1 MNVKEIFFRLKK
13 YKKITRDELYE
24 LGVDDDYIEFTLE
37 NEILFQIDDNTY
49 TMGNAKHL
57 LYYGRGLIEEEEY
70 EAANNVFDCAYDV
83 DMTDFEINFQLLYRT
98 LKQIKVKRSHIFR
111 YFDVIYNGLV
121 DSGRE
126 YDANYY
132 VLLLGNLY
140 GSNDIDKKND
150 ANPFDRYRKIFVD
163 LEEDDILLIDGDRDS
178 LNENMLRKN
187 VFSNSYHKVTTMV
200 DKLFTGK
207 SSLSFEEMIEKELLL
222 KWLVRKRD
230 VNGKLAFYLK
240 DENIEDAKSLLNR
253 EDERRNLTKTNEYI
267 LKLVNSYLT
276 YKKTGVIPT
285 AKYVGDDIFDA
296 IDGNNYELALKLEE
310 EYSKDHNITKKSALH
325 MMLVT
330 LNKMIKT
337 NGVEVV
343 NETTPRIEVEEEKK
357 REPIALTESEM
368 QSIDAKVKQLR
379 NGRMLYLLDPMSHE
393 KRALIRDYVKFN
405 YEEDIATFSIGLEPE
420 RRVVLRYKPV
430 VREHVEIKEV
440 LNEAKNAY
448 SLGKYEANL
457 ENYEEAFKYY
467 EEALKN
473 YELVMK
479 IGKPFASTYS
489 GYGMTLYRLNRKKEA
504 LDSLK
509 VATIMSKTESNG
521 KINFT
526 DLIEKIENPPKEE
539 DKKPKTV
546 VYENEFEEKNEE
558 VLDNEIIEGI
568 ISLITDGGM
577 KLEDILKEF
586 NLNELTSN
594 YVKLIYARDNY
605 YIGNDYVGDKYF
617 KQVEKSKAKDSKV
630 KKLYNEIKVN
640 KKYYHNRYN
649 DDGKQ
654 LVFIKK

>member
-83 DMTDFEINFQLLYRT
+83 DMTDFEINCQLFYRS

-111 YFDVIYNGLV
+111 YFDVVYNGLV

-150 ANPFDRYRKIFVD
+150 TNPFDKYRKIFVD

-230 VNGKLAFYLK
+230 VNGRLAVYLK
-240 DENIEDAKSLLNR
+240 DEKILDVKILLDR
-253 EDERRNLTKTNEYI
+253 EDERRNLSNKNEYV
-267 LKLVNSYLT
+267 LKLANSYLMI
-276 YKKTGVIPT
+276 KDTGIIPYS
-285 AKYVGDDIFDA
+285 KYNGDNVFDA

-325 MMLVT
+325 MMLVI

-343 NETTPRIEVEEEKK
+343 NETTPRIEALEEKK
-357 REPIALTESEM
+357 IEPIALTESEM
-368 QSIDAKVKQLR
+368 QSIDAKVRQLR

-393 KRALIRDYVKFN
+393 KRTLIRDYVKFN
-405 YEEDIATFSIGLEPE
+405 YEEDISTFSVGVEPE

-430 VREHVEIKEV
+430 VRVHVDIKGV
-440 LNEAKNAY
+440 LDDAKSAY
-448 SLGKYEANL
+448 SLGKYEESL
-457 ENYEEAFKYY
+457 ENYNDAYKNYEEAL
-467 EEALKN
+467 EN

-489 GYGMTLYRLNRKKEA
+489 GYGMTLYRLGRKKEA
-504 LDSLK
+504 VDCLK
-509 VATIMSKTESNG
+509 VATIMSKTENNG
-521 KINFT
+521 KIDFT
-526 DLIEKIENPPKEE
+526 DFIEKIENPPRAE
-539 DKKPKTV
+539 DRKPKAV
-546 VYENEFEEKNEE
+546 VDESEFDVKHEE
-558 VLDNEIIEGI
+558 VLSNEIIEGI
-568 ISLITDGGM
+568 RALIIDGGM
-577 KLEDILKEF
+577 KIEDVLKEL
-586 NLNELTSN
+586 NLNEITSN

-605 YIGNDYVGDKYF
+605 YIGNDYVGEKYF
-617 KQVEKSKAKDSKV
+617 KQVEKSKAKNSEIR
-630 KKLYNEIKVN
+630 KLYNDIKVN
-640 KKYYHNRYN
+640 KKYYRNRYN

>member
-83 DMTDFEINFQLLYRT
+83 DMTDFEINFQLFYRT

-111 YFDVIYNGLV
+111 YFDVVYKGLV

-132 VLLLGNLY
+132 VFLLGNLY
-140 GSNDIDKKND
+140 GTNDIDKKND

-163 LEEDDILLIDGDRDS
+163 LEEDDILLIDGDRES
-178 LNENMLRKN
+178 NEKNMLRKGA
-187 VFSNSYHKVTTMV
+187 FSNSYHKVTTMV

-207 SSLSFEEMIEKELLL
+207 SSLSFDEMLEKELLL
-222 KWLVRKRD
+222 KWLARKRD
-230 VNGKLAFYLK
+230 VNSKLAVYLK
-240 DENIEDAKSLLNR
+240 DEKILDVKILLDR
-253 EDERRNLTKTNEYI
+253 EDERRNLSNKNEYV
-267 LKLVNSYLT
+267 LKLANSYLMI
-276 YKKTGVIPT
+276 KDTGIIPYS
-285 AKYVGDDIFDA
+285 KYNGDNIFDA

-325 MMLVT
+325 MMLVI

-343 NETTPRIEVEEEKK
+343 NETTSRIEVPEEKK
-357 REPIALTESEM
+357 NELIALTESEM
-368 QSIDAKVKQLR
+368 QSIDAKVRQLR

-393 KRALIRDYVKFN
+393 KRTLIRDYVKFN
-405 YEEDIATFSIGLEPE
+405 YEEDVTTFSIGLEPE

-430 VREHVEIKEV
+430 VREHVEIKKV

-467 EEALKN
+467 EEALKK

-509 VATIMSKTESNG
+509 VATIMSKTDSNG
-521 KINFT
+521 KIDFT

-617 KQVEKSKAKDSKV
+617 KQVEKSKAKDSEI
-630 KKLYNEIKVN
+630 KKLYNEIKLN

>member
-1 MNVKEIFFRLKK
+1 M
-13 YKKITRDELYE
+13 
-24 LGVDDDYIEFTLE
+24 E
-37 NEILFQIDDNTY
+37 NGKLI
-49 TMGNAKHL
+49 AKQQ
-57 LYYGRGLIEEEEY
+57 IEEEE
-70 EAANNVFDCAYDV
+70 ENELSALQKE
-83 DMTDFEINFQLLYRT
+83 MQEIL
-98 LKQIKVKRSHIFR
+98 
-111 YFDVIYNGLV
+111 
-121 DSGRE
+121 
-126 YDANYY
+126 DANYY
-132 VLLLGNLY
+132 VFLLGNLY
-140 GSNDIDKKND
+140 GTNDIDKKD
-150 ANPFDRYRKIFVD
+150 VANLFDRYRKIFVD
-163 LEEDDILLIDGDRDS
+163 LEEDDILLIDGDRES
-178 LNENMLRKN
+178 NEKNMLRKG

-207 SSLSFEEMIEKELLL
+207 SSLPFDEMLEKELLL
-222 KWLVRKRD
+222 KWLARKRD
-230 VNGKLAFYLK
+230 VNSKLAVYLK
-240 DENIEDAKSLLNR
+240 DEKILDVKILLDR
-253 EDERRNLTKTNEYI
+253 EDERRNLSNKNEYV
-267 LKLVNSYLT
+267 LKLANSYLMI
-276 YKKTGVIPT
+276 KDTGIIPYS
-285 AKYVGDDIFDA
+285 KYNGDNLFDA

-325 MMLVT
+325 MMLVI

-343 NETTPRIEVEEEKK
+343 NETTPRIEVPEEKK
-357 REPIALTESEM
+357 NEPIVLTESEM

-440 LNEAKNAY
+440 LNEAKSAY

-521 KINFT
+521 KIDFT
-526 DLIEKIENPPKEE
+526 DLIEKLENPPKEE